1 MTSVKTIDL
10 FYSACSCTVLSQY
23 GSQDIKRCTLQNVIR
38 SVCLPAVCACMYT
51 FMYVCLSSNPKAQN
65 ITIRRLSIY
74 SYVYPSIHLP
84 VYLPLYLLSYTSQL
98 FTSFVT
104 QCSPSP
110 SRSLPLSQPTHPPTY
125 PPTCRTNPFALVPK
139 NTGPRGMKT
148 ERSEEERRVDK

>member
-38 SVCLPAVCACMYT
+38 SVCLPAVCA
-51 FMYVCLSSNPKAQN
+51 
-65 ITIRRLSIY
+65 IY

-139 NTGPRGMKT
+139 NTGPCGMKT